1 MKKFIFGIIFMFSFI
16 TFAGSVNGPQHK
28 RSTVNANSTDVYNI
42 VFEEQRLAT
51 VRVSGDGSTDLD
63 CYVYDNNDNL
73 VGEDV
78 NSLDECLIMF
88 TPKWT
93 GKFKVKI
100 RNLGSQPNEYSI
112 HTN

>member
-1 MKKFIFGIIFMFSFI
+1 MKKFIFGIIFMFSSI

-28 RSTVNANSTDVYNI
+28 KDTVNANSTDVYNI
-42 VFEEQRLAT
+42 VFEEERLAI

-63 CYVYDNNDNL
+63 CFVYDNKDNL
-73 VGEDV
+73 IGEDSNNV
-78 NSLDECLIMF
+78 DECLIMF

-100 RNLGSQPNEYSI
+100 KNLGSQPNEYSLT
-112 HTN
+112 TN